1 MPVIPIHLEGFL
13 LVFIRTAAVLLSAPW
28 LRNRTIPPQ
37 LKIGLMAVISLMLF
51 PIIDWRGFVLPQGL
65 LGWALGVG
73 GEVAFGITIGLM
85 VRFVF
90 AAVSMAGQLIGL
102 EVGLSTPGLLNPEF
116 DEQSTVLQ
124 SLIDMLTLLVFLSLD
139 AHHLLLRGLAY
150 SFRVVPLLGWNF
162 GGASVEAMVHLSTE
176 LWHIA
181 LHIAAPLL
189 AAQFLAKVV
198 LALLARAAPQMNVF
212 MVGFPLQIGAG
223 LLILAL
229 MLPLFATTL
238 EQVFG
243 NLANQIAGL
252 LNLLKP

>member
-1 MPVIPIHLEGFL
+1 MPVIPTPLEGL
-13 LVFIRTAAVLLSAPW
+13 LLIFIRTAAMLLSAPW
-28 LRNRTIPPQ
+28 FPNRTMPPQ
-37 LKIGLMAVISLMLF
+37 LKIGLMAVISLILF
-51 PIIDWRGFVLPQGL
+51 PTVDFRGLVLPRGL
-65 LGWALGVG
+65 LGWALGIG
-73 GEVAFGITIGLM
+73 GEVAFGIAIGLM

-124 SLIDMLTLLVFLSLD
+124 SLIDMVTLLVFLSLD
-139 AHHLLLRGLAY
+139 AHHLLLRGLAH
-150 SFRVVPLLGWNF
+150 SFGVVPLLGWDF
-162 GGASVEAMVHLSTE
+162 AGASVEAMVRLSAE

-198 LALLARAAPQMNVF
+198 LALLARAAPQLNVF
-212 MVGFPLQIGAG
+212 MVGFPLQIGMG
-223 LLILAL
+223 LLILAS
-229 MLPLFATTL
+229 MLPVFATAL
-238 EQVFG
+238 GRVFSD
-243 NLANQIAGL
+243 LAGQIAGM